1 MSNFGLDP
9 LSISNSERIIYKG
22 FIYETSLKV
31 NSSIDNISKYL
42 MHEILKSKWTNDNE
56 LIMNVTVLN
65 NDEETTKVKVII
77 TKGTT
82 PKADGYGELYTR
94 NDALVVIKLPKVDM
108 ITEQDY
114 NSIKEVLIHEF
125 LHVIDP
131 KKYNKEINEKFEYLG
146 KDDSHN
152 QSQILEREQY
162 LSAKAKV
169 IIDYLTKNNK
179 DIKSEIQ
186 NNFDTYFKTLPRT
199 LQTPNERKVFA
210 KLLYFYMEN

>member
-94 NDALVVIKLPKVDM
+94 NDALVVIK
-108 ITEQDY
+108 
-114 NSIKEVLIHEF
+114 
-125 LHVIDP
+125 
-131 KKYNKEINEKFEYLG
+131 
-146 KDDSHN
+146 
-152 QSQILEREQY
+152 
-162 LSAKAKV
+162 
-169 IIDYLTKNNK
+169 
-179 DIKSEIQ
+179 
-186 NNFDTYFKTLPRT
+186 
-199 LQTPNERKVFA
+199 
-210 KLLYFYMEN
+210 